1 MQRPH
6 TAQSVLKPF
15 EGAAHSHQRCV
26 SDALAAAEQACARR
40 GQRLTEL
47 RRRVL
52 ELVWGSHEPVKAYDV
67 LERLRTNDRR
77 AAPPT
82 VYRALDFLMTY
93 GLVHRIESLNAYVG
107 CGAPDREHGGQFLI
121 CQRCGAVA
129 EMDDKDI
136 RNMLRSRA
144 AALGFSVTHQTIELQ
159 GLCEACLQRADS
171 AVSSEKIAKVNAA
184 KKPA

>member
-1 MQRPH
+1 MNSLGPAA
-6 TAQSVLKPF
+6 AQSVLKPF

-26 SDALAAAEQACARR
+26 SDALATAEATCLRR
-40 GQRLTEL
+40 GQRLTQL

-67 LERLRTNDRR
+67 LERLRSDYRR

-82 VYRALDFLMTY
+82 VYRALDFLMTH

-107 CGAPDREHGGQFLI
+107 CGAPDRDHGGQFLI
-121 CQRCGAVA
+121 CRRCGAVA
-129 EMDDKDI
+129 EMDDAEI

-144 AALGFSVTHQTIELQ
+144 AGLGFTVGHQTIELQ
-159 GLCEACLQRADS
+159 GICADC
-171 AVSSEKIAKVNAA
+171 VGRVD
-184 KKPA
+184 